1 MFKSL
6 GVIALL
12 FALVAC
18 GPANAAPVLTVQPVG
33 GASIGVGGTA
43 NFELLLI
50 NPDAVIGAFS
60 VDIAFD
66 PTVLHLLPT
75 ASLGVSL
82 GDPGLFEAVG
92 TAGESSSG
100 ILHIDEVSLLDIASL
115 ESLQGGG
122 VLLPSLL
129 LAAFSFEG
137 LMSGLSTLDF
147 LAGSVQFSDAVGA
160 ALAVPTLQA
169 PGTIQVIPEPASLAL
184 VLLALAAS
192 GVGLRSSA
200 WRDRK

>member
-6 GVIALL
+6 GVIAML

-82 GDPGLFEAVG
+82 GDPAC
-92 TAGESSSG
+92 SR
-100 ILHIDEVSLLDIASL
+100 
-115 ESLQGGG
+115 
-122 VLLPSLL
+122 
-129 LAAFSFEG
+129 
-137 LMSGLSTLDF
+137 LS
-147 LAGSVQFSDAVGA
+147 AQ
-160 ALAVPTLQA
+160 
-169 PGTIQVIPEPASLAL
+169 PASPP
-184 VLLALAAS
+184 AAS
-192 GVGLRSSA
+192 FTSTRYRCWTSLRWKACKAAACCCPACCSPPSA
-200 WRDRK
+200 SRG

>member
-12 FALVAC
+12 IALAAS
-18 GPANAAPVLTVQPVG
+18 GPTSAAPVLTIQPVA
-33 GASIGVGGTA
+33 ASSVGVGGSA
-43 NFELLLI
+43 SFELLLV

-60 VDIAFD
+60 VDIGFN
-66 PTVLHLLPT
+66 PSVLQLLPT
-75 ASLGVSL
+75 AALGAGL
-82 GDPGLFEAVG
+82 GDTNLFEAIG

-129 LAAFSFEG
+129 LATFSFEG
-137 LMSGLSTLDF
+137 LAPGLGALDF
-147 LAGSVQFSDAVGA
+147 LAGSVQFSDAAGT
-160 ALAVPTLQA
+160 ALAIPTLQA
-169 PGTIQVIPEPASLAL
+169 PGAVQVIPEPSSTAL
-184 VLLALAAS
+184 VLLALA
-192 GVGLRSSA
+192 VGGAGMRPSA
-200 WRDRK
+200 RREPA